1 MLAFLTGTGFYE
13 LPGLA
18 DRRSETVVTPFGDAA
33 VTIGRWGGAE
43 IAFLARH
50 GHDHSV
56 PPHRINYRANVWA
69 LREVGASA
77 VIATAVS
84 GGIRADML
92 PGDLVLI
99 DQFIDVTS
107 GRAGTFYDEVGNLR
121 HTDVSEPYD
130 PELRARLADAAHGTG
145 TAIHPSGTYI
155 CTNGPRFETPAE
167 IRAYRAWGA
176 DLVGMTGCPEVAL
189 ANELGIPYASVGV
202 ISNPAAGLA
211 DRPITMAEI
220 MTTIETAS
228 ARLLGLV
235 EWVVAGWL
243 DAAP

>member
-1 MLAFLTGTGFYE
+1 
-13 LPGLA
+13 
-18 DRRSETVVTPFGDAA
+18 VTL
-33 VTIGRWGGAE
+33 GRWNEGE

-56 PPHRINYRANVWA
+56 PPHRINYRANIWA
-69 LREVGASA
+69 LREVGATA
-77 VIATAVS
+77 ILATAVS
-84 GGIRADML
+84 GGIRAEMR

-99 DQFIDVTS
+99 DQFIDVTT

-130 PELRARLADAAHGTG
+130 PDLRRRLAEAARDAGTEVL
-145 TAIHPSGTYI
+145 ANGTYI

-202 ISNPAAGLA
+202 ISNPAAGMA
-211 DRPITMAEI
+211 DRPITMQEI
-220 MTTIETAS
+220 MSTIETAS
-228 ARLLGLV
+228 ARLLGLF
-235 EWVVAGWL
+235 ERVAADWP
-243 DAAP
+243 AAS

>member
-1 MLAFLTGTGFYE
+1 VLAFLTGTGFYE

-18 DRRSETVVTPFGDAA
+18 DRRSETISTPFGDAP
-33 VTIGRWGGAE
+33 VTLARWADSE

-56 PPHRINYRANVWA
+56 PPHRINYRANIWA
-69 LREVGASA
+69 LREVGAA
-77 VIATAVS
+77 AILATAVS

-99 DQFIDVTS
+99 DQFIDVTT

-130 PELRARLADAAHGTG
+130 PDLRSRLAEAARHAGTEV
-145 TAIHPSGTYI
+145 HPSGTYI

-189 ANELGIPYASVGV
+189 ACELGIPYASVGV

-211 DRPITMAEI
+211 DRPITIDEI
-220 MTTIETAS
+220 MTTIDTAS
-228 ARLLGLV
+228 ARLLGLFEAV
-235 EWVVAGWL
+235 STSWP
-243 DAAP
+243 AAP

>member
-1 MLAFLTGTGFYE
+1 VLAFLTGTGFYE
-13 LPGLA
+13 LPGLGE
-18 DRRSETVVTPFGDAA
+18 RRSETVATPYGDAA
-33 VTIGRWGGAE
+33 VTLGQWGDGA

-56 PPHRINYRANVWA
+56 PPHRINYRANIWA

-77 VIATAVS
+77 VLATAVS
-84 GGIRADML
+84 GGIRAEML

-99 DQFIDVTS
+99 DQFIDITS
-107 GRAGTFYDEVGNLR
+107 GRAGTFYDEVGNLH

-130 PELRARLADAAHGTG
+130 PELRSRLAQAAAETG
-145 TAIHPSGTYI
+145 TAVHPSGTYI

-211 DRPITMAEI
+211 DRPITMGEI
-220 MTTIETAS
+220 VATIETAS
-228 ARLLGLV
+228 ARLLALF
-235 EWVVAGWL
+235 ERVAASW
-243 DAAP
+243 